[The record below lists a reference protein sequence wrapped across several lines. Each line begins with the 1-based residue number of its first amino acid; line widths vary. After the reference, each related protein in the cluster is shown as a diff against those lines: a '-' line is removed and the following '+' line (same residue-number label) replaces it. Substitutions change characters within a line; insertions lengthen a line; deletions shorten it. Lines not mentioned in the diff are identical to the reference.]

1 MKIIFGLGNPGD
13 SYSKNRHNLGFMIL
27 DQFAGLGKVEF
38 KQSKDFKCQ
47 IAELTYK
54 EKVLLVKPLSYYN
67 NAGEVVNRIVNYYK
81 IVPPSDLLVIHDE
94 LMLDVGVFRV
104 RQKGRDAG
112 NNGIKN
118 IISHVGENFHR
129 MRVGVNNDKRQFFS
143 AEDFV
148 LNNFSKEELDTLKNK
163 IAPHIFEYIYNFID
177 NKPDILTK
185 TVERQ

>member
-1 MKIIFGLGNPGD
+1 
-13 SYSKNRHNLGFMIL
+13 MIL

-38 KQSKDFKCQ
+38 KLSKDFKCQ
-47 IAELTYK
+47 IAELTDK
-54 EKVLLVKPLSYYN
+54 EEKVLLIKPLSYYN
-67 NAGEVVNRIVNYYK
+67 NAGEVVNRLVSYYK
-81 IVPPSDLLVIHDE
+81 IDPLADLLVIHDE
-94 LMLDVGVFRV
+94 LMLDFGVFRV

-129 MRVGVNNDKRQFFS
+129 VRVGVNNDKRQFFS

-148 LNNFSKEELDTLKNK
+148 LNNFSKEELETLKNK

-185 TVERQ
+185 TI